1 MEEYAMKTIDI
12 GPDGMD
18 AHTVRFRAL
27 QPKKGNYESL
37 GIPTEAYEMLT
48 AKTLYTLL
56 APADAAG
63 SHQFTAAKGP
73 PGLSISIAE
82 CPPGDG
88 PMLHAHMETH
98 EIFFCLT
105 GKFEV
110 SWGDNGEH
118 HLVLEQHDM
127 VNVPLGVTR
136 AFRNVSDETALLFVV
151 ILGTNQNDVGYA
163 ASVGDQVAARY
174 GTDVRDA
181 IEAHTSMKF
190 NVGAE

>member
-1 MEEYAMKTIDI
+1 MKTIDI

-88 PMLHAHMETH
+88 PDVARPY
-98 EIFFCLT
+98 
-105 GKFEV
+105 
-110 SWGDNGEH
+110 GDPRNFLLPDRQVRG
-118 HLVLEQHDM
+118 Q
-127 VNVPLGVTR
+127 LGGRWR
-136 AFRNVSDETALLFVV
+136 ASPGARTA
-151 ILGTNQNDVGYA
+151 
-163 ASVGDQVAARY
+163 
-174 GTDVRDA
+174 
-181 IEAHTSMKF
+181 
-190 NVGAE
+190 

>member
-1 MEEYAMKTIDI
+1 MVKTIDI

-18 AHTVRFRAL
+18 AHTVRFNAL
-27 QPKKGNYESL
+27 QPKIGNYESL
-37 GIPTEAYEMLT
+37 GIPTDAYEMLT

-56 APADAAG
+56 APAGGAG

-110 SWGDNGEH
+110 SWGDKGEH
-118 HLVLEQHDM
+118 RLVLEKHDM

-136 AFRNVSDETALLFVV
+136 AFRNVSDETSLLFVV

-163 ASVGDQVAARY
+163 TSVGDQVAAKY
-174 GTDVRDA
+174 GPGVRDA
-181 IEAHTSMKF
+181 IEAHTSMNF
-190 NVGAE
+190 NVGAD

>member
-1 MEEYAMKTIDI
+1 MKTIDI
-12 GPDGMD
+12 GPDGMQE
-18 AHTVRFRAL
+18 HIVRFNAL

-73 PGLSISIAE
+73 PGLSLSIAE

-98 EIFFCLT
+98 EIFFCLK
-105 GKFEV
+105 GKFEIR
-110 SWGDNGEH
+110 WGDNGEYRD
-118 HLVLEQHDM
+118 VLEQHDM

-136 AFRNVSDETALLFVV
+136 AFRNVSDETALLFVI

-163 ASVGDQVAARY
+163 KSVGADVAAKY
-174 GTDVRDA
+174 GPEVRDA

>member
-1 MEEYAMKTIDI
+1 MKTIDI
-12 GPDGMD
+12 GPDGMRD
-18 AHTVRFRAL
+18 NIVRFKEL
-27 QPKKGNYESL
+27 QPKKGNYASL

-73 PGLSISIAE
+73 PGLSLTIAE

-105 GKFEV
+105 GRFEV
-110 SWGDNGEH
+110 SWGDSGQH
-118 HLVLEQHDM
+118 HTILEPHDM
-127 VNVPLGVTR
+127 INVPLGVTR

-163 ASVGDQVAARY
+163 KSVGDEVAARF
-174 GTDVRDA
+174 GSDVRDA

-190 NVGAE
+190 SVCAD

>member
-1 MEEYAMKTIDI
+1 MKTIDI

-18 AHTVRFRAL
+18 EHIVRFADL

-37 GIPTEAYEMLT
+37 GIPVEAYEMLT

-56 APADAAG
+56 APAAAAG

-73 PGLSISIAE
+73 PGLSLTIAE

-105 GKFEV
+105 GRFEV
-110 SWGDNGEH
+110 SWGDNGEYST
-118 HLVLEQHDM
+118 VLEPHDM

-136 AFRNVSDETALLFVV
+136 AFRNVSDDTALLFVV

-163 ASVGDQVAARY
+163 RSVGDDIAAKF
-174 GTDVRDA
+174 GPEVRDA
-181 IEAHTSMKF
+181 IETHTSMKF
-190 NVGAE
+190 TVGAG